1 MNRSSDIKRVIN
13 LLFVFVVTAALLGA
27 DLVVLAQNDAT
38 RGAAMS
44 QDNSNAATNTSAG
57 TRRRRRRRSRRRSAA
72 ANMSGN
78 MNANVSP
85 DMQGDANANMA
96 GDTGNV
102 NMTADMSNANANM
115 SMRRGGRRRRR
126 SRNMA
131 ANANMAADANTNMA
145 ADTSANMN
153 MAMPRRRRGGCD
165 NMMQE
170 QTDLSGTY
178 TGNVNYPDGGLSGDS
193 TLTVTGNN
201 FTLTNGSN
209 TINGH
214 ISATTTCN
222 YTAAAL
228 QLGEVAMPAAGQP
241 VPEPPTVVSVR
252 AKKMGD
258 RLMLTSVSGEKH
270 SFSFG
275 SAGGGGRRGRRRG
288 RSMTMAAPP
297 ADTTAAPSA
306 ETPAADAT
314 ATEPA
319 ATTATPR
326 RRRRSRRNRG
336 MMNSNSNMDTNA
348 NMNGNANQ

>member
-1 MNRSSDIKRVIN
+1 MNKSSDIKRVIN

-38 RGAAMS
+38 RGATMS
-44 QDNSNAATNTSAG
+44 QDNSNAATNTNAG
-57 TRRRRRRRSRRRSAA
+57 TTRRRRRRRARRRSGSA

-126 SRNMA
+126 SRS
-131 ANANMAADANTNMA
+131 MA
-145 ADTSANMN
+145 ADTN
-153 MAMPRRRRGGCD
+153 MAMPDAQANTSATPRRRGGCD
-165 NMMQE
+165 NMVQE

-178 TGNVNYPDGGLSGDS
+178 TGNINYPDGGLSGDA
-193 TLTVTGNN
+193 TLAITGNN

-214 ISATTTCN
+214 VSATTTCN
-222 YTAAAL
+222 YTAAAM
-228 QLGEVAMPAAGQP
+228 QLGEMATATPGQP
-241 VPEPPTVVSVR
+241 APAPPTVVSVR

-258 RLMLTSVSGEKH
+258 RLMLMSVSGEKH
-270 SFSFG
+270 AFSFG
-275 SAGGGGRRGRRRG
+275 STGGRGGRRGRRGRG
-288 RSMTMAAPP
+288 MTMAAPP
-297 ADTTAAPSA
+297 ADTT
-306 ETPAADAT
+306 
-314 ATEPA
+314 
-319 ATTATPR
+319 
-326 RRRRSRRNRG
+326 
-336 MMNSNSNMDTNA
+336 
-348 NMNGNANQ
+348 

>member
-13 LLFVFVVTAALLGA
+13 LLFVFIVTAALVSA

-38 RGAAMS
+38 RGATMS
-44 QDNSNAATNTSAG
+44 QDNSNAATNTNAG
-57 TRRRRRRRSRRRSAA
+57 TTRRRRRRRARRRSGSAA
-72 ANMSGN
+72 AN

-131 ANANMAADANTNMA
+131 ADTNMAADANANTAATDAQTNM
-145 ADTSANMN
+145 S
-153 MAMPRRRRGGCD
+153 AMPRRHGRCD
-165 NMMQE
+165 NMVQE

-178 TGNVNYPDGGLSGDS
+178 TGNINYPDGGLSGDA
-193 TLTVTGNN
+193 TLAITGNN

-214 ISATTTCN
+214 VSATTTCN
-222 YTAAAL
+222 YTAAAM
-228 QLGEVAMPAAGQP
+228 QLGEMATATPGQP
-241 VPEPPTVVSVR
+241 APAPPTVVSVR

-258 RLMLTSVSGEKH
+258 RLMLMSVSGEKH
-270 SFSFG
+270 AFSFG
-275 SAGGGGRRGRRRG
+275 STGTRGGRRGRRGRG
-288 RSMTMAAPP
+288 MTMAAPP
-297 ADTTAAPSA
+297 ADTTAAPPA
-306 ETPAADAT
+306 ETPAADAAAAAST
-314 ATEPA
+314 PAT
-319 ATTATPR
+319 
-326 RRRRSRRNRG
+326 
-336 MMNSNSNMDTNA
+336 
-348 NMNGNANQ
+348 